1 MKKFVLALFAV
12 VLLATTAYSAEVTM
26 KIGHCMPPESS
37 RNKACLIFK
46 DYVEKTSNG
55 EIEVQIFPSSQLG
68 REAELV
74 EALKMGEI
82 EGYVGGIY
90 DALSPML
97 NLYLMPFIFPD
108 QGALV
113 AVANSDIGKRIEK
126 SAEVNGIKILAT
138 GDAGSRNYTN
148 NVHPIKTPADMEGLK
163 MRTPSIDAIIMS
175 MQAVGGNPVSI
186 AYAETYMALKTG
198 VADGEENPFMNI
210 VTMKFHEVQKYMTVV
225 HYMFNPEPFCVN
237 LEWYN
242 SLKPEYQKIINDGAQ
257 LYTREQNAMRANT
270 SDMYLNTIKDAGVEI
285 YYPTPEEYQ
294 QFADKCKTVYDK
306 YVERG
311 DFTQADLNE
320 VRGIVAKYKAEK
332 KK

>member
-12 VLLATTAYSAEVTM
+12 VLFAGVAHSAEVVM

-37 RNKACLIFK
+37 RNKACKIFK

-55 EIEVQIFPSSQLG
+55 EIEVQVFPSSQLG

-74 EALKMGEI
+74 EALKLGEI

-113 AVANSDIGKRIEK
+113 AVADSDIGKRIEK

-148 NVHPIKTPADMEGLK
+148 NVHPIKTPADMKGLK

-198 VADGEENPFMNI
+198 VADGQENPFMNI

-242 SLKPEYQKIINDGAQ
+242 SLKPEYQKIIYDGAQ
-257 LYTREQNAMRANT
+257 IYTKEQNAMRANT
-270 SDMYLNTIKDAGVEI
+270 SDMYLNTIKDAGVEV
-285 YYPTPEEYQ
+285 YYPTPEEYK
-294 QFADKCKTVYDK
+294 QFADKCKSVYDK

-311 DFTQADLNE
+311 DFTQADLDE
-320 VRGIVAKYKAEK
+320 VKEIVAEYQAGKN
-332 KK
+332 